1 MTALLNLEPRV
12 AGTEVL
18 EPEAEF
24 GAAQWVDL
32 HDRGRCII
40 SYYHGTAICADKL

>member
-1 MTALLNLEPRV
+1 MTALLNLEPRE

-18 EPEAEF
+18 EPEADF

-32 HDRGRCII
+32 HDRARCII
-40 SYYHGTAICADKL
+40 SIKTKTRVCAD